1 MSIRVKKFGGYGTG
15 VRGAATLSSGQINSY
30 APVSALTGRTV
41 TIGAKNV
48 GTLDDFAPDVEVLL
62 HVSATKGSEIAK
74 LGEYAFA
81 RIRSIEGSVLTLDR
95 IPVWSVS
102 DSDLPNYW
110 IQAVTVPNFETL
122 TLKGALQAA
131 AYNAGTH
138 CGGVLALKCSKNLI
152 FDGGRLDVSNKGI
165 PTGSAALRPAIPEE
179 ATEEGRLFIHST
191 LPVMNRGNGVVMA
204 CARRITFDSATV
216 IGASELGNP
225 DKGAGE
231 GGASILLVSDEL
243 VNFRAEA
250 ISTGGVSGGVGRGRC
265 RIATRSE
272 PALQV
277 PSHELLYGHDLI
289 HDPDALRR
297 LGFRSFGDGRHKSVT
312 NPTEALCGYAPIS
325 RIGADLKT
333 VETQYLQNAFYAPL
347 EEGALVLFHVSGTKS
362 AHIQDYGRYAI
373 RRITHRTASGGN
385 AVFTLDEPLTVPQN
399 ITDNYWCQLIGI
411 PQFETLTLR
420 DFTLNVPAWND
431 SVKCG
436 AVLPL
441 ACSNLLSLANA
452 KVLTEPGK
460 FPVGRRWGETSSKRF
475 INQTNAVG
483 ATRMMLGE
491 MNGAVLLLAKQIAAD
506 GSSRVG
512 GEQSPLL
519 LGGKGGESFLLS
531 ECNKQF
537 INVGSIAHPPTKSV
551 GSSGGAGFGGGQ
563 GSNNG
568 PSENGVLQI
577 TNSIPCP
584 KGSDTNNSWGAQKK
598 AQYGGFY
605 YSPPG
610 YIGRG
615 TVVSYDGTGAAGG
628 MTTYSGASGACLLVV
643 SETSPDELHA
653 VMSSG
658 GHGGKLQPGLL
669 GTADASATFSLGFP
683 GSGSGQLMYFHVGG
697 NA

>member
-15 VRGAATLSSGQINSY
+15 SRGTATLSSGQINSC
-30 APVSALTGRTV
+30 APVSAMTGRTV

-48 GTLDDFAPDVEVLL
+48 GTLDDFTAGVEILL
-62 HVSATKGSEIAK
+62 HVSASKGSETAK

-81 RIRSIEGSVLTLDR
+81 RIRSVEGSVLTLDR
-95 IPVWSVS
+95 ALVWFVS
-102 DSDLPNYW
+102 ASDLANYW
-110 IQAVTVPNFETL
+110 VQAVTVPNFETL

-131 AYNAGTH
+131 AYSASSH
-138 CGGVLALKCSKNLI
+138 CGGILALKCSKELI

-179 ATEEGRLFIHST
+179 TTEEGRLFIHST
-191 LPVMNRGNGVVMA
+191 LPVMNRGNGVVMV
-204 CARRITFDSATV
+204 CARRTTFDTAAV
-216 IGASELGNP
+216 IGASEFGDP

-231 GGASILLVSDEL
+231 GGASILFVSDEL
-243 VNFRAEA
+243 ANFRAEA
-250 ISTGGVSGGVGRGRC
+250 ISTGGVSGGGGRGRC

-272 PALQV
+272 PALHV

-289 HDPDALRR
+289 HDPDALRT
-297 LGFRSFGDGRHKSVT
+297 LGVRNFGDGRHKSVT
-312 NPTEALCGYAPIS
+312 NPTEVLCGYAPIS
-325 RIGADLKT
+325 RVGADLKT
-333 VETQYLQNAFYAPL
+333 VETQFLQNAFYAPL
-347 EEGALVLFHVSGTKS
+347 EEGALALFHVSATKS

-373 RRITHRTASGGN
+373 RRIAHRIASGSN
-385 AVFTLDEPLTVPQN
+385 AVFVLDEPLPVPQN

-420 DFTLNVPAWND
+420 DFTLNVPAWDD

-436 AVLPL
+436 AILPL

-460 FPVGRRWGETSSKRF
+460 FPVGRRWGETSQKRF

-491 MNGAVLLLAKQIAAD
+491 LNGAVLLLAKQIAAD

-531 ECNKQF
+531 ECSWGPGGS
-537 INVGSIAHPPTKSV
+537 GSIVYPPTKST

-568 PSENGVLQI
+568 PNGAGDSQI

-584 KGSDTNNSWGAQKK
+584 KGNDTNNSWGAQKTG
-598 AQYGGFY
+598 QYGYFF

-615 TVVSYDGTGAAGG
+615 TVFDYGGSGAAGG
-628 MTTYSGASGACLLVV
+628 MTTYSGASGACLIVV
-643 SETSPDELHA
+643 SETSPNELHA

-658 GHGGKLQPGLL
+658 GHGGKLQPGLS
-669 GTADASATFSLGFP
+669 TTMNTSAVFYPGFP

-697 NA
+697 DA

>member
-15 VRGAATLSSGQINSY
+15 ARGDVTLSSGQINSY

-62 HVSATKGSEIAK
+62 HVSATKGSETVK

-81 RIRSIEGSVLTLDR
+81 RIRSVEGSVLTLDR
-95 IPVWSVS
+95 MLGWSVS

-216 IGASELGNP
+216 IGASELGDP

-243 VNFRAEA
+243 VNFRAKA
-250 ISTGGVSGGVGRGRC
+250 ISTGGVSGGGGRGRC

-312 NPTEALCGYAPIS
+312 NPTEVLCGYAPIS

-347 EEGALVLFHVSGTKS
+347 EEGALVLFHVSATKS

-373 RRITHRTASGGN
+373 RRITHRTASGSN
-385 AVFTLDEPLTVPQN
+385 AVFVLDEPLPVPQN
-399 ITDNYWCQLIGI
+399 ITDNYWCQLVGI
-411 PQFETLTLR
+411 PQFESLTLR

-436 AVLPL
+436 AILPL

-460 FPVGRRWGETSSKRF
+460 FPGGRRWSEKNQKRF

-531 ECNKQF
+531 ECKRAPGGSYGPGGIMSF
-537 INVGSIAHPPTKSV
+537 IPPVKST
-551 GSSGGAGFGGGQ
+551 GKSGGSGFGGGQ
-563 GSNNG
+563 GANDGS
-568 PSENGVLQI
+568 NGVFRV
-577 TNSIPCP
+577 TNTIPAP
-584 KGSDTNNSWGAQKK
+584 KGNDATQSWGARSSLADNSQRQ
-598 AQYGGFY
+598 AA
-605 YSPPG
+605 PG
-610 YIGRG
+610 Y
-615 TVVSYDGTGAAGG
+615 AG
-628 MTTYSGASGACLLVV
+628 YSTMEGGDNDSSGVSGACILVV
-643 SETSPDELHA
+643 TETSPSELQG

-658 GHGGKLQPGLL
+658 GHGGGMGYGVVRGSESPDPG
-669 GTADASATFSLGFP
+669 AAPFYPGFP
-683 GSGSGQLMYFHVGG
+683 GGGSGQLMYFHVGG
-697 NA
+697 DA

>member
-15 VRGAATLSSGQINSY
+15 ARGAVTLSSGQINSY

-41 TIGAKNV
+41 TIGLKNV

-62 HVSATKGSEIAK
+62 HVSATKGSETAK

-95 IPVWSVS
+95 MPVWSVS

-131 AYNAGTH
+131 TYSASTH
-138 CGGVLALKCSKNLI
+138 CGGILALKCSKELVFN
-152 FDGGRLDVSNKGI
+152 GGRMDVLNKGI
-165 PTGSAALRPAIPEE
+165 PTGAAALRPAIPEE
-179 ATEEGRLFIHST
+179 ATEEGRLFIHSA
-191 LPVMNRGNGVVMA
+191 LPVMNRGNGVVMV
-204 CARRITFDSATV
+204 CARRTTFDTAAV
-216 IGASELGNP
+216 IGASEFGNP

-231 GGASILLVSDEL
+231 GGASILFVSDEL

-250 ISTGGVSGGVGRGRC
+250 ISTGAISGGVGRGRC

-272 PALQV
+272 PALQI
-277 PSHELLYGHDLI
+277 PSRELLYGHDLI

-312 NPTEALCGYAPIS
+312 NPTEVLCGYAPIS

-333 VETQYLQNAFYAPL
+333 AETQYLQNAFYAPL
-347 EEGALVLFHVSGTKS
+347 EEGALALFHVSATKS

-373 RRITHRTASGGN
+373 RRIVHRTASGSN
-385 AVFTLDEPLTVPQN
+385 AVFLLDEPLPVPQN

-436 AVLPL
+436 AILPL
-441 ACSNLLSLANA
+441 ACSNLLSLTNA

-460 FPVGRRWGETSSKRF
+460 FPVGRRWGDDDNKRF

-491 MNGAVLLLAKQIAAD
+491 KNGAVLLLAKQIAAD
-506 GSSRVG
+506 GASRVG

-519 LGGKGGESFLLS
+519 LGGKGGEPFLFSDCKYRDEDVWDAPS
-531 ECNKQF
+531 EARGK
-537 INVGSIAHPPTKSV
+537 
-551 GSSGGAGFGGGQ
+551 SGGSGFGGGQ
-563 GSNNG
+563 GAHSGQGASINVF
-568 PSENGVLQI
+568 GVAVVKG
-577 TNSIPCP
+577 TTPCP
-584 KGSDTNNSWGAQKK
+584 AGNDAVDGWGAQKTS
-598 AQYGGFY
+598 QYSGFR
-605 YSPPG
+605 YSMPG
-610 YIGRG
+610 YTGGGVTQG
-615 TVVSYDGTGAAGG
+615 TWSGHAEGT
-628 MTTYSGASGACLLVV
+628 TTYSGASGACILVV

-658 GHGGKLQPGLL
+658 GHGGRSDIGVGTKKDGIRFYPGFC
-669 GTADASATFSLGFP
+669 GG
-683 GSGSGQLMYFHVGG
+683 GSGQLMYFHVGG
-697 NA
+697 DA